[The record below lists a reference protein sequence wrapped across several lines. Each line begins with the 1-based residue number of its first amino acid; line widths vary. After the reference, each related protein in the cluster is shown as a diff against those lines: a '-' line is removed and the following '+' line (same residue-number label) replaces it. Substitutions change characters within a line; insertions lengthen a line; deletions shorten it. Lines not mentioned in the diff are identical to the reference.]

1 MTLINRGVRQ
11 MLRKR
16 RQKPQK
22 YFNNNK
28 SQKNDDQCYCE
39 KQLSSNKTVQN
50 EKEEIIE
57 EM

>member
-1 MTLINRGVRQ
+1 